1 MAPLRGCDPVTGV
14 VLNLSESG
22 GSGCPCMPGRG
33 RPKGNLLAGCADAES
48 FGCEKACFC
57 ASDGGSAAASPRPA
71 SLSAPVLREGA
82 SSEARGSKPRRSE
95 VMISP
100 WRFLIVTTFVSR
112 LTMIVLW
119 MLAKI
124 ALFAGGIT

>member
-1 MAPLRGCDPVTGV
+1 

-33 RPKGNLLAGCADAES
+33 RPKGNPLAGCADAVS
-48 FGCEKACFC
+48 FEREKAWFR

-71 SLSAPVLREGA
+71 SLSAPVLREA

-100 WRFLIVTTFVSR
+100 GRFLIVTRFVSR

-124 ALFAGGIT
+124 TLFAGGIT